1 MSSDPEVTIPQLL
14 PASTAP
20 RLSALPPPFACTW
33 GSEGVDGGWVHVA
46 GDLDMAAAPLLIEAL
61 HDLEHETRLIVL
73 DLREITFLDAAGVH
87 VIVDASI
94 GARRDG
100 RRLLLVGPSIPVQ
113 RVFALTGTSDQ
124 VEVGAW
130 EDPQEL
136 PVQAFLQRA
145 RRSIAA

>member
-1 MSSDPEVTIPQLL
+1 MSQFL
-14 PASTAP
+14 PDSTALS
-20 RLSALPPPFACTW
+20 LSALPPSFACTW

-46 GDLDMAAAPLLIEAL
+46 GDLDLAGAPRLMEVLR
-61 HDLEHETRLIVL
+61 DLEGEACLIVL

-94 GARRDG
+94 DARRDG
-100 RRLLLVGPSIPVQ
+100 HRLLLMGASAGVQ
-113 RVFALTGTSDQ
+113 RVFTLTGTSHQ
-124 VEVGAW
+124 VEVGLW

-145 RRSIAA
+145 RRSIAT

>member
-1 MSSDPEVTIPQLL
+1 MPQLL
-14 PASTAP
+14 QDPTA
-20 RLSALPPPFACTW
+20 LSLNALPPPFACTW

-46 GDLDMAAAPLLIEAL
+46 GDLDLAATPRLMQAL
-61 HDLEHETRLIVL
+61 RDLEQKACLIVL
-73 DLREITFLDAAGVH
+73 DLREIAFLDTAGVH
-87 VIVDASI
+87 AIVGASI

-100 RRLLLVGPSIPVQ
+100 HRLLLVAASARVQ
-113 RVFALTGTSDQ
+113 RVFALTGTYHQ

-130 EDPQEL
+130 EDSPQL

>member
-1 MSSDPEVTIPQLL
+1 MPQLL
-14 PASTAP
+14 PDPTAL
-20 RLSALPPPFACTW
+20 RLSAVPQPFVCTW
-33 GSEGVDGGWVHVA
+33 GSGGVDGGWVHVA
-46 GDLDMAAAPLLIEAL
+46 GDLDLAAAPRLVEAL
-61 HDLEHETRLIVL
+61 RDLEQQACLIVL

-100 RRLLLVGPSIPVQ
+100 RRLLLVGASAWVQ
-113 RVFALTGTSDQ
+113 RVFALTGTSHQ

-130 EDPQEL
+130 DDPQEL
-136 PVQAFLQRA
+136 PIQAFLPSA

>member
-1 MSSDPEVTIPQLL
+1 MPQLL
-14 PASTAP
+14 PDSTAP
-20 RLSALPPPFACTW
+20 HLSSLPPFACTW

-46 GDLDMAAAPLLIEAL
+46 GDLDLATAPRLNEAL
-61 HDLEHETRLIVL
+61 RNLEHETRLIVV
-73 DLREITFLDAAGVH
+73 DLREITFLDAAGLH

-100 RRLLLVGPSIPVQ
+100 RRLLLVGPSVPVQ

-130 EDPQEL
+130 DGPQEL

-145 RRSIAA
+145 RQSIAA

>member
-1 MSSDPEVTIPQLL
+1 MPQFL
-14 PASTAP
+14 PDSTAL
-20 RLSALPPPFACTW
+20 RLSSLPPPFACTW

-46 GDLDMAAAPLLIEAL
+46 GDLDVAAAPRLMEAL
-61 HDLEHETRLIVL
+61 RDLEHEARLIVL
-73 DLREITFLDAAGVH
+73 DIREITFLDAAGVH

-100 RRLLLVGPSIPVQ
+100 RRLLLVGASVPVQ
-113 RVFALTGTSDQ
+113 RVFTLTETSDQ

-130 EDPQEL
+130 DDPQEP
-136 PVQAFLQRA
+136 PVQAFLQRT